1 MSGHKVARPS
11 QVRTY
16 LRRHSAFGDVP
27 EGRVMIDVIVQAWT
41 DAGSRINEDKPDDAR
56 AFFVDGR
63 AASVADAVGFVGDV
77 AQLFRDHGP
86 APRAIVQPRKFVKR
100 AAR

>member
-16 LRRHSAFGDVP
+16 LRRHSAFWDVP

-41 DAGSRINEDKPDDAR
+41 DAGSRINEDEPDDAR

-63 AASVADAVGFVGDV
+63 AASVAESVGFVGDV
-77 AQLFRDHGP
+77 EKLFRDHGP
-86 APRAIVQPRKFVKR
+86 AARAIVRQRKFVKR

>member
-1 MSGHKVARPS
+1 MSGHKVARPR

-16 LRRHSAFGDVP
+16 LRRHSAFGDTP

-41 DAGSRINEDKPDDAR
+41 DAGSRINEDEPDDAR

-86 APRAIVQPRKFVKR
+86 AARAIVRPRKFVKR
-100 AAR
+100 VAR